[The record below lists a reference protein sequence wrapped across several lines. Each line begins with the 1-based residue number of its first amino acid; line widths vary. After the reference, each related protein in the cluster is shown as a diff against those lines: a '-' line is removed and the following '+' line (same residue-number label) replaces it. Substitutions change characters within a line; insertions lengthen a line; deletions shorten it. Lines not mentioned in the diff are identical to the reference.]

1 MRCPS
6 CGHENADDCEYCA
19 SCGIIIP
26 RVVNSNP
33 FAETNAYDAPR
44 TDSVNYELNQPDPVL
59 PWLIPVGQSVYA
71 VIAGYAGLLSLGCC
85 PLGPIAVLFGI
96 LAIADLR
103 RNPEKHGML
112 RAIVGIVLGSIGF
125 IFLIVVLIASFLR

>member
-1 MRCPS
+1 
-6 CGHENADDCEYCA
+6 
-19 SCGIIIP
+19 
-26 RVVNSNP
+26 VVNSNP

-44 TDSVNYELNQPDPVL
+44 TDSVNPELASPDPVL

-103 RNPEKHGML
+103 RHPEKHGML